1 MGISSFKVDYMPGI
15 YTVCYR
21 TNRRNILILL
31 SGQWAQSWKVI
42 NNRGKGGHQHGPD
55 MPFFPKVL
63 GHHYRLGSGVVETM
77 HETLSMSRIEETQ
90 VVKGIP

>member
-1 MGISSFKVDYMPGI
+1 
-15 YTVCYR
+15 
-21 TNRRNILILL
+21 
-31 SGQWAQSWKVI
+31 
-42 NNRGKGGHQHGPD
+42 